1 MRPQAQGAG
10 MRGSRCCSNAVSF
23 PAAGER
29 LGCPHSRIAF
39 AVCFREAGWLRQGA
53 VAVMQVHF
61 KVSKMVHRP
70 LGFQQA
76 VAKVTWL
83 GPVAHTNKVCRRRL
97 RWHAAASA
105 PTDNLACLQQLAF
118 CSWTSLIDQTWGC
131 VACAWRR
138 VALTLACRMAS
149 CVMAPAAPRR
159 SAIRVWQWL
168 RTSPP
173 P

>member
-1 MRPQAQGAG
+1 MRAHRPTDDRQQPAAGPGAEPSSTAPKRRNKRARGAGARVGCLVRPQAQGAG

-39 AVCFREAGWLRQGA
+39 AVCFRGAGWLRQGA

-97 RWHAAASA
+97 R
-105 PTDNLACLQQLAF
+105 
-118 CSWTSLIDQTWGC
+118 
-131 VACAWRR
+131 
-138 VALTLACRMAS
+138 
-149 CVMAPAAPRR
+149 
-159 SAIRVWQWL
+159 
-168 RTSPP
+168 
-173 P
+173 